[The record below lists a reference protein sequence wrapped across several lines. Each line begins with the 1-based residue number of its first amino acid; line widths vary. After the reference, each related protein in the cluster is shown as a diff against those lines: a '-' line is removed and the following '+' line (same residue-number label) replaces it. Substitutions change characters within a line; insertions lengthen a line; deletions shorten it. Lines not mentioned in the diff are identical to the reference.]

1 MSGGWLDFG
10 GLRLA
15 SIYGCSVYR
24 GKGGSPPGVSH
35 PPSAQ
40 VPLKA
45 YHIAKAKVKE
55 WEIDFAYDEDM

>member
-1 MSGGWLDFG
+1 MTTTPKSQKHAVISISLM
-10 GLRLA
+10 A
-15 SIYGCSVYR
+15 STA
-24 GKGGSPPGVSH
+24 PGVSH